1 MSARLPCP
9 DCRAIVPDR
18 RQIDQS
24 RSPSIKTPFERE
36 DSYPA
41 FPSVASSAQAGCS
54 LCVLVW
60 RRLTS
65 IPTEAI
71 ESIKNGHGKLVWVSH
86 EQQLGRLTAS
96 WDQKVKIQ
104 AYFDF
109 LSYDAVSPSGLLNH
123 ESTSIPRDG
132 HQYGGAVISMLIIW
146 RPISGA
152 LRLVDGS
159 SWNGG
164 DFEFSVFD
172 SIDLHTPQPEWRRN
186 LPSRATLSDENVTK
200 IQHWIDSCL
209 HNHSGCSN
217 ARTATSW
224 VPRRLLKINR
234 DQGLKMQLIESS
246 ESDFQISAK
255 FAALSRVWGD
265 LKTSPP
271 LRLLSSNS
279 RHLKNG
285 IQESELPKNFADA
298 AHVCMRLGIQY
309 LWVDSLCIMQDSRD
323 DWREQAA
330 LMHLVYSHALI
341 TIVATSATC
350 CHDGFLER
358 NIDSVPAAKV
368 AYSAGGGQ
376 SASDD
381 HRYMIVYDYD
391 NPLDIWRMHAINGS
405 KWNTRAWTMQER
417 SLSTR
422 MIHFCRNKLF
432 FECRGC
438 LQSEENEP
446 PQESDKVNSTLW
458 PRSPDTSFEEL
469 LRRWELFVDEYTMR
483 SLTVSTDKLP
493 AIQSVAEEMA
503 AATGQKYIQFAGM
516 WQSNLRHELLWC
528 VIFGGAKR
536 PDARRAP
543 SWSWA
548 AVEGTISLWQRDFRN
563 SQQSHPGTLLYFLS
577 LHPFQVLDID
587 QDSPSAQ
594 SINPGF
600 LKVRSLTKRFSHLQ
614 KHHGSGGGGS
624 FFPYDLIIDD
634 PHNHNVPESET
645 KVFASK
651 PGDPIGA
658 GRYRNA
664 RYIDGHKPTLIKN
677 ATIWVG
683 EPAKGTSA
691 EDARAGIGYSWIHGD
706 VFLEYGLI
714 KRVEADI
721 DLSTLS
727 SDTLVWDA
735 KGRRLTTGIIDMHS
749 HSGVDGLPELVGGED
764 TNELSSDI
772 TPYVR
777 SIDGINPNDYQ
788 IEVIKSGGVTTS
800 LVLPGSGNNI
810 GGEAFVIKHAVG
822 QPDGRN
828 ETSAADMLADPDR
841 TWRYIKMACGENPK
855 RVYGKVGEHGP
866 FSRLGE
872 SWEFRHAFEQAAKF
886 VSAQDDWCAAADAV
900 GVENMDSYLPQE
912 IEWEILGA
920 VLRGQVHVNTHCY
933 TIPDLE
939 AFVDHTNEF
948 KFPVRAFHHAHQTFL
963 VPEILKR
970 TWGDSPPASALF
982 ADNMWYKAEAYIGSE
997 YAGKI
1002 LYENGLTPIYVSD
1015 NPVLNAQHVVFE
1027 AGKAFGYGLPYH
1039 VALASVTTAPAER
1052 LGLGNRLGKVKP
1064 GFDADV
1070 VVWDSDPLSVG
1081 ATPVQVWIDGTAQ
1094 YENPVELEKP
1104 SEARFDIPKDV
1115 QITKDEP
1122 LSISN
1127 LIITG
1132 VSKSGKITCLGA
1144 CVKELQTAQDGGA
1157 RTIDLEDGYITK
1169 PFTAF
1174 GSLIGLNA
1182 IDAEQSTDNGGSPD
1196 IFSRGVDGLAL
1207 DTKKTTLRAK
1217 IRRHTRHYIPQG
1229 AVFAEDAAVHYTLD
1243 VSAKSG
1249 STSISNAIGSL
1260 RRNLLDAVEANTTA
1274 GDPFSESA
1282 FLRKVI
1288 EGSLPLVI
1296 TAQNADTIAA
1306 VLKVK
1311 STVDSAIASAGG
1323 DSTIRL
1329 VIIGGAESF
1338 IVADELAAAGVG
1350 VVLSPFLSY
1359 RKSWDE
1365 RRALTGA
1372 PLTNGTAVDRLIE
1385 AGVLVAIGLEED
1397 WVVRDLGLLAGIAYK
1412 NGGAKIDESQAL
1424 DLVGANVYKLLGL
1437 EDSEAGQDV
1446 DEFVVFEGSPLEVGA
1461 RVRAVGDG
1469 LGEVKVFEYA

>member
-1 MSARLPCP
+1 M
-9 DCRAIVPDR
+9 
-18 RQIDQS
+18 
-24 RSPSIKTPFERE
+24 ERE
-36 DSYPA
+36 
-41 FPSVASSAQAGCS
+41 
-54 LCVLVW
+54 
-60 RRLTS
+60 
-65 IPTEAI
+65 
-71 ESIKNGHGKLVWVSH
+71 K
-86 EQQLGRLTAS
+86 
-96 WDQKVKIQ
+96 
-104 AYFDF
+104 
-109 LSYDAVSPSGLLNH
+109 
-123 ESTSIPRDG
+123 
-132 HQYGGAVISMLIIW
+132 
-146 RPISGA
+146 
-152 LRLVDGS
+152 
-159 SWNGG
+159 
-164 DFEFSVFD
+164 
-172 SIDLHTPQPEWRRN
+172 
-186 LPSRATLSDENVTK
+186 
-200 IQHWIDSCL
+200 
-209 HNHSGCSN
+209 
-217 ARTATSW
+217 
-224 VPRRLLKINR
+224 
-234 DQGLKMQLIESS
+234 
-246 ESDFQISAK
+246 
-255 FAALSRVWGD
+255 
-265 LKTSPP
+265 
-271 LRLLSSNS
+271 
-279 RHLKNG
+279 
-285 IQESELPKNFADA
+285 SELPPYSAVAIPEWPRRHRAIRRSRGLRVLALACLAFIVYAQWRQIHPGPKSSPS
-298 AHVCMRLGIQY
+298 RLSIQK
-309 LWVDSLCIMQDSRD
+309 LRD
-323 DWREQAA
+323 DFN
-330 LMHLVYSHALI
+330 V
-341 TIVATSATC
+341 C
-350 CHDGFLER
+350 
-358 NIDSVPAAKV
+358 
-368 AYSAGGGQ
+368 
-376 SASDD
+376 
-381 HRYMIVYDYD
+381 
-391 NPLDIWRMHAINGS
+391 S
-405 KWNTRAWTMQER
+405 K
-417 SLSTR
+417 
-422 MIHFCRNKLF
+422 
-432 FECRGC
+432 
-438 LQSEENEP
+438 
-446 PQESDKVNSTLW
+446 
-458 PRSPDTSFEEL
+458 
-469 LRRWELFVDEYTMR
+469 LR
-483 SLTVSTDKLP
+483 
-493 AIQSVAEEMA
+493 
-503 AATGQKYIQFAGM
+503 
-516 WQSNLRHELLWC
+516 
-528 VIFGGAKR
+528 
-536 PDARRAP
+536 
-543 SWSWA
+543 
-548 AVEGTISLWQRDFRN
+548 
-563 SQQSHPGTLLYFLS
+563 
-577 LHPFQVLDID
+577 
-587 QDSPSAQ
+587 
-594 SINPGF
+594 
-600 LKVRSLTKRFSHLQ
+600 
-614 KHHGSGGGGS
+614 
-624 FFPYDLIIDD
+624 
-634 PHNHNVPESET
+634 
-645 KVFASK
+645 SK

-658 GRYRNA
+658 SRHRNA

-691 EDARAGIGYSWIHGD
+691 EDARAGIGYAWIHGD

-714 KRVEADI
+714 KRVERDI

-727 SDTLVWDA
+727 SDMLVWDA

-749 HSGVDGLPELVGGED
+749 HSGVDGLPELVGNED

-810 GGEAFVIKHAVG
+810 GGEAFVIKHAIG

-900 GVENMDSYLPQE
+900 GVENMDTYLPQE

-948 KFPVRAFHHAHQTFL
+948 KFPVRAFHHAHQTYL
-963 VPEILKR
+963 IPEILKR

-1064 GFDADV
+1064 GFDADI

-1094 YENPVELEKP
+1094 YENPVELNKP

-1115 QITKDEP
+1115 QITKDDP
-1122 LSISN
+1122 LSIPD
-1127 LIITG
+1127 LVITG
-1132 VSKSGKITCLGA
+1132 VSKSFITQNSASKERQNLTAVISKGKITCLGA
-1144 CVKELQTAQDGGA
+1144 CIEELQTAQDGGA
-1157 RTIDLEDGYITK
+1157 RTIDLENGYITK

-1182 IDAEQSTDNGGSPD
+1182 IDAEQNTDNGGSPD
-1196 IFSRGVDGLAL
+1196 VFSRGVDGLAL
-1207 DTKKTTLRAK
+1207 DTKKLHYAQKYGVTRAITSPK
-1217 IRRHTRHYIPQG
+1217 YSSAATHQGTSVGFRTSAKHSLVKG
-1229 AVFAEDAAVHYTLD
+1229 AVFADDVAVHYTLD
-1243 VSAKSG
+1243 VNAKSG
-1249 STSISNAIGSL
+1249 STSISNAVSSL
-1260 RRNLLDAVEANTTA
+1260 RRKLLDAVESNTTA

-1282 FLRKVI
+1282 FLQKVVK
-1288 EGSLPLVI
+1288 GSLPLAI
-1296 TAQNADTIAA
+1296 TAQNADTIATI
-1306 VLKVK
+1306 LKVK
-1311 STVDSAIASAGG
+1311 STVDSAIASVGG
-1323 DSTIRL
+1323 DGTIRL

-1412 NGGAKIDESQAL
+1412 NGGAKIDEGQAL

-1437 EDSEAGQDV
+1437 EDSETSRDV

-1461 RVRAVGDG
+1461 RVRAVADG
-1469 LGEVKVFEYA
+1469 LGEVKVFEYE